1 MLDPQI
7 IVDGPML
14 VVAFQDALSNSL
26 GGTPAGGTA
35 APGTGAPTGGG
46 GGGQPPGG
54 GMMQI
59 FIMMGFLLLVMIL
72 MSTMTSRREK
82 KKRAELLAS
91 IKKGDRVLTTGG
103 IIGRVVDVSPDEIVL
118 KIDDNANIRTR
129 FTINAVVQVLKAA
142 ETNGSAES
150 GGASGG
156 GSAKATGATSE
167 VEIKTGRS
175 KAAT

>member
-35 APGTGAPTGGG
+35 APGTGAPVGGG
-46 GGGQPPGG
+46 GPPPGG

-82 KKRAELLAS
+82 KKRAELLSS

-103 IIGRVVDVSPDEIVL
+103 IIGRVVDVSADEIVL

-142 ETNGSAES
+142 EPAGSAEP

>member
-26 GGTPAGGTA
+26 GGAPAGGTA
-35 APGTGAPTGGG
+35 APGTGAPVGGG
-46 GGGQPPGG
+46 GGPPPGG

-103 IIGRVVDVSPDEIVL
+103 IIGRVVDVSADEIVL

-142 ETNGSAES
+142 EGSGSAEP